1 LFKLLLLLVI
11 YIYKTPLDSEK
22 SSIRNWILVY
32 INLAKYTVIISIT
45 WGQSDWASV
54 NLKKFKIKMQIF
66 SFSSSETKRG
76 AFYSTGIYQK
86 DTKEFF
92 EEWSNQNNLS
102 YLDKNNLHPKY
113 VTGISDA
120 ESTFSFTIIKRITN
134 KTGWFIQPIFQIEL
148 HNKDALILE
157 KLQSFFGV
165 GNFRIKN
172 IKGKNSVAIFSVV
185 SIKDLINIIIPHFYK
200 YPLLTQKRAD
210 FELFKQIVLMMDKKD
225 HLTMEGIKKIISIR
239 ASLNKGLSP
248 LLINHFPKLV
258 PCERP
263 QVETPETFD
272 PFWILGF
279 VEGEGCFYVK
289 TKKLANNKL
298 GFTLFF
304 ILSQHSRDRKLLIS
318 LIKYLGCGRLEET
331 YKIARLVINKFDDI
345 HQILLPFFVKYP
357 LIGLKIKDL
366 NDWCRVVFILIKIR
380 TDLIKKNL
388 HLTKEGMDEINS
400 IKLGM
405 NSKRYLTVN
414 SNNPKLST
422 LSDETSVDSYNLN
435 SLSDE
440 ENSKLNGSTR
450 TK

>member
-1 LFKLLLLLVI
+1 MFILLLLLVI
-11 YIYKTPLDSEK
+11 YINYKTPLDSGK

-32 INLAKYTVIISIT
+32 INLAKYTVIKSIT
-45 WGQSDWASV
+45 WGQSDWAIV
-54 NLKKFKIKMQIF
+54 NLRKFKIKMQIL

-76 AFYSTGIYQK
+76 AFYSTGIYKK

-113 VTGISDA
+113 VTGICDA
-120 ESTFSFTIIKRITN
+120 ESTFSFTIVQRITN
-134 KTGWFIQPIFQIEL
+134 KTGWYIQPIFKIEL

-165 GNFRIKN
+165 GNFRIQN

-185 SIKDLINIIIPHFYK
+185 SIKDLINIIIPHFDK

-239 ASLNKGLSP
+239 ASLNTGLSP

-298 GFTLFF
+298 GFTLIF

-318 LIKYLGCGRLEET
+318 LMKYLGCGRLEET

-345 HQILLPFFVKYP
+345 HHILLPFFVKYP
-357 LIGLKIKDL
+357 LIGWKSKDL
-366 NDWCRVVFILIKIR
+366 NDWCRVA
-380 TDLIKKNL
+380 DLIKKNL
-388 HLTKEGMDEINS
+388 HLTKEGIDEINS

-414 SNNPKLST
+414 SNNPKLSA
-422 LSDETSVDSYNLN
+422 LSDETSVDSENLN
-435 SLSDE
+435 SFSDE
-440 ENSKLNGSTR
+440 ENSKLNSSTR